1 MEGKDNVFTICFHH
15 EQFFGKVFERKADK
29 CCSIL
34 KSHRRNSKAHRVIN
48 LEMAK
53 ILKEKGFN
61 DVLPG
66 QKLCRQCV
74 TEYEKLTKPPE
85 NKNMTEI
92 IETESSQDE
101 LASDDDFRLYESPK
115 KKLNSTLESIGVSP
129 INIHGV
135 AQHSRASNAK
145 GKLKKVFNVY
155 KEKVLLYIMFWM

>member
-1 MEGKDNVFTICFHH
+1 MNS
-15 EQFFGKVFERKADK
+15 FGKVFERKADK

-34 KSHRRNSKAHRVIN
+34 KSHHRNSKAHRVIN

-85 NKNMTEI
+85 NENMTEI
-92 IETESSQDE
+92 IETEFTRQI
-101 LASDDDFRLYESPK
+101 
-115 KKLNSTLESIGVSP
+115 SI
-129 INIHGV
+129 
-135 AQHSRASNAK
+135 R
-145 GKLKKVFNVY
+145 
-155 KEKVLLYIMFWM
+155 